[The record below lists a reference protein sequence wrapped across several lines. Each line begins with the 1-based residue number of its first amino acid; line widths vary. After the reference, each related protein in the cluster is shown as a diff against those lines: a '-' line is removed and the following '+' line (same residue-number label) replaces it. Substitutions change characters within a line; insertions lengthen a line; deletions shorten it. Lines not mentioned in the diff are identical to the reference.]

1 MPALTLERLIA
12 SIGFGSRKEA
22 RALIRAGMVEMEGN
36 VLDNPFM
43 EFKERPET
51 IVVNGEEVPTVE
63 KLYVMLHKP
72 LDVECSH
79 NARDHQ
85 SVYSLLPDRF
95 TAMGIQTVGRLDADS
110 SGLLLLSNQ
119 GDFIHKVESPKK
131 GYLKK
136 YRVTLAR
143 PFTESQK
150 MELLR
155 GVMLKDERRPVV
167 AREISQERLTAA
179 DGSEYDT
186 VVISIGEGLYHQ
198 VRRMFAAVGNHV
210 ETLTREA
217 IGPVVLDETLGE
229 SGWRFLT
236 DAEVAS
242 LCGSGFSRG

>member
-1 MPALTLERLIA
+1 MPALTLERLVA

-22 RALIRAGMVEMEGN
+22 RALIRAGMVEMDGE
-36 VLDNPFM
+36 VVDDPFV
-43 EFKERPET
+43 EFKTRPET

-63 KLYVMLHKP
+63 KLYIMMDKP

-85 SVYSLLPDRF
+85 SIYDILPDRF
-95 TAMGIQTVGRLDADS
+95 TAMGLQSVGRLDADS
-110 SGLLLLSNQ
+110 SGLILLSNQ

-143 PFTESQK
+143 EFTAEQK
-150 MELLR
+150 AELLK
-155 GVMLKDERRPVV
+155 GVMLKDERRPVL
-167 AREISQERLTAA
+167 ARELSEEKITV
-179 DGSEYDT
+179 DGEEKDS

-210 ETLTREA
+210 MTLTREA
-217 IGPVVLDETLGE
+217 IGPVTMDETLG
-229 SGWRFLT
+229 SGGWRFMT
-236 DAEVAS
+236 EEEVAS
-242 LCGSGFSRG
+242 LTK

>member
-1 MPALTLERLIA
+1 MPALTLERLVA

-22 RALIRAGMVEMEGN
+22 RALIRDGFVEIDGE
-36 VLDNPFM
+36 VVDDPFV
-43 EFKERPET
+43 EFKTRPET

-79 NARDHQ
+79 NARDHR
-85 SVYSLLPDRF
+85 SVYELLPDRF

-110 SGLLLLSNQ
+110 SGLILLSNQ

-131 GYLKK
+131 GFLKK
-136 YRVTLAR
+136 YRVVLAR
-143 PFTESQK
+143 PFTEEQK
-150 MELLR
+150 EELLK
-155 GVMLKDERRPVV
+155 GVMLKDERRPVL
-167 AREISQERLTAA
+167 ARELSVENISV
-179 DGSEYDT
+179 DGAEVES

-210 ETLTREA
+210 MTLTREA

-236 DAEVAS
+236 EEEVAS
-242 LCGSGFSRG
+242 LCGK